1 MKAKELIEILQI
13 NPEAEVLVRLDGS
26 IYPTDELLDHK
37 AYNKDIENE
46 VFVLALEESDDGI

>member
-26 IYPTDELLDHK
+26 IYPTDGLLEHK
-37 AYNKDIENE
+37 AYNKEIDNE
-46 VFVLALEESDDGI
+46 VFVLALEENEHE